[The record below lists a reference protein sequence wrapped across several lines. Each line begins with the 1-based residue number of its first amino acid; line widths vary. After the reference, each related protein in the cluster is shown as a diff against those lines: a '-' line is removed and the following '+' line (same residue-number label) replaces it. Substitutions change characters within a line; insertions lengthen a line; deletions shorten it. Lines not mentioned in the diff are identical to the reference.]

1 MPSHVCDVCS
11 KVFLQKGHL
20 TSHKNKKKPCVKNN
34 TLDIIVEQK
43 VKEVLAQQESKN
55 TIVEEQHPVTNT
67 ALPLNKII
75 NKDCK
80 IALKELPNDSI
91 DLTVTSPPYDSI
103 RDYNGF
109 AFTFDDFV
117 TIAKEL
123 YRVTKSGGVV
133 VWIVCDA
140 TEDGSESGSSFK
152 QALEF
157 MKIGFKLHD
166 TMIYEKN
173 TSSFPAKRT
182 GTRYTQ
188 IFEYMF
194 VFAKKNVKTANLISD
209 KPNKWAGH
217 TNWGKNTNRLKEEP
231 VLRCDPASPTR
242 P

>member
-1 MPSHVCDVCS
+1 MPTHVCDVCS

-43 VKEVLAQQESKN
+43 VKEVLAKKQSEEPAKN
-55 TIVEEQHPVTNT
+55 IIVEEQLPTNT

-80 IALKELPNDSI
+80 LALKELPNDSI

-109 AFTFDDFV
+109 AFTFDDFI

-133 VWIVCDA
+133 VWRVR
-140 TEDGSESGSSFK
+140 GS
-152 QALEF
+152 ALRGCGGALGGWSCSPLEVGRCQS
-157 MKIGFKLHD
+157 IG
-166 TMIYEKN
+166 
-173 TSSFPAKRT
+173 
-182 GTRYTQ
+182 
-188 IFEYMF
+188 
-194 VFAKKNVKTANLISD
+194 
-209 KPNKWAGH
+209 
-217 TNWGKNTNRLKEEP
+217 
-231 VLRCDPASPTR
+231 
-242 P
+242 